1 MQFEGLL
8 RGHSIML
15 DDVHEDGTPSVG
27 PSPKR
32 LLLLSA
38 AACTGM
44 DVIPM
49 LNKMKVPIEGLMI
62 TVKANGT
69 DTHPKVY
76 TDMRIIFE
84 FKGKGLESFRTQIEH
99 AVNLSQEKYCGVSAM
114 LSKAMTIEIE
124 IKLVSH

>member
-8 RGHSIML
+8 RGNSIML
-15 DDVHEDGTPSVG
+15 DDVHEDGTPSAV
-27 PSPKR
+27 PTPKR

-49 LNKMKVPIEGLMI
+49 LKKMRVPVEGLMI
-62 TVKANGT
+62 TVKADGT

-76 TDMRIIFE
+76 TDMHIIFE
-84 FKGKGLESFRTQIEH
+84 FKGHKLESYRTQIEH
-99 AVNLSQEKYCGVSAM
+99 AVRLSQETYCGVSAM
-114 LSKAMTIEIE
+114 LRKAMTIEVA
-124 IKLVSH
+124 IKLV